1 MSKAPRDAKRS
12 PRDVFDGA
20 PVTGWPQR
28 ARLAMEPS
36 LIVRH
41 MRPAGR
47 RFASSPG
54 CPRPSPYLSLPYV
67 TRTADFHVFNSELC
81 LTYGS
86 TTNTAPM
93 KSFQKECPEL
103 RATDMT
109 GPVEMS
115 CTNRI
120 VVGIQQFTNQK
131 VGHARINVSDRPKW
145 IHLHVPNK
153 REDAPSP
160 TSATIHLLSSSS
172 RSRHEGRQT

>member
-1 MSKAPRDAKRS
+1 
-12 PRDVFDGA
+12 
-20 PVTGWPQR
+20 
-28 ARLAMEPS
+28 MEPS

-54 CPRPSPYLSLPYV
+54 CPRPSPYLSLPHV
-67 TRTADFHVFNSELC
+67 TRIADFHVFNSELC

-103 RATDMT
+103 RGTDMT